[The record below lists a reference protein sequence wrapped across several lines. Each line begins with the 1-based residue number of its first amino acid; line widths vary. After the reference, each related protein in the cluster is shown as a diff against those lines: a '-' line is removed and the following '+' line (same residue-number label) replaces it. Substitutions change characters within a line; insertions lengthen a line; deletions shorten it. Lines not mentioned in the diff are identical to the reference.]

1 VHEDFSRQHDARM
14 GSDRAFGWVM
24 AAALAIVATAPLRH
38 GLPIRSWALLASAA
52 FAAITAIRPRVL
64 RPLNRVWTRIGLLLN
79 RVTSPVLLAVVY
91 YAAVV
96 PTGLV
101 MRALGRDPMRRAR
114 DPRAGSYWI
123 TRQSAPG
130 PMTRQF

>member
-1 VHEDFSRQHDARM
+1 M
-14 GSDRAFGWVM
+14 GSDRGFGWVM
-24 AAALAIVATAPLRH
+24 AAALAIVAVAPLRH
-38 GLPIRSWALLASAA
+38 GLPVRTWALLASAGL
-52 FAAITAIRPRVL
+52 AAIAAILPRVL
-64 RPLNRVWTRIGLLLN
+64 RPFNRVWTRIGLLLN

-114 DPRAGSYWI
+114 DPQAGSYWI

>member
-1 VHEDFSRQHDARM
+1 M

-24 AAALAIVATAPLRH
+24 AAALAIIAAAPLRH
-38 GLPIRSWALLASAA
+38 GLPMRTWAVVAA
-52 FAAITAIRPRVL
+52 AGFAAAAAIRPRVL
-64 RPLNRVWTRIGLLLN
+64 RPLNRVWTRFGLLLN

-114 DPRAGSYWI
+114 EPGAGSYWI
-123 TRQSAPG
+123 RRQNPPG